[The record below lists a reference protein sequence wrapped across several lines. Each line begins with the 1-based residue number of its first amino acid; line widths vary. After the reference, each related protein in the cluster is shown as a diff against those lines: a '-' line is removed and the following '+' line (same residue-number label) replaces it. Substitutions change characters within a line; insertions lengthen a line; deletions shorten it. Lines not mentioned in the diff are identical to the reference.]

1 YEAFQYFN
9 FDFDGSTMVIAS
21 RTAFDVGDTYK
32 PPRGH
37 DSNLITFHK
46 IENFRDLVPNHVLK
60 LSGGSVLRYEKTQH
74 TDAPLGSFALGNIF
88 AGAALTSPNG
98 MGQTAAGDVY
108 IRETAGRILHF
119 DAAGNFIETNSA
131 APVFFQSS
139 NLTVTQP
146 ANGECS
152 WVRSGS
158 GDWFEPLSWYYWGRP
173 DTTEETAVFGSAAAA
188 AATVN
193 IPSETQIWNFNT
205 DGDKEGWVISNTNY
219 WDVAATNGLLQG
231 TATTTNS
238 VYIFRTDRFFY
249 GSTVPEVRIRL
260 RAGTNCPVVLYWG
273 TTAAEAYPSSQ
284 SLTQSYTNNGAFQDF
299 VFPLAGNT
307 NWDGKVITRLR
318 FDPRVPVGAA
328 ARSFDIDSITV
339 PRESCRM
346 KGLRFRNPNPYTLSG
361 GGQLRIESGSGPG
374 TIEVLQG
381 KHTNNVELVLGSDTD
396 MVLTN
401 NTSLHLKLG
410 INLNGKTLH
419 VSGAGKLLMQDS
431 LVMNGGTLAVSG
443 ETPLTF
449 TNNTTGT
456 VLNGTLQFMPEGTFS
471 PSGGDSFALLD
482 NENLLGTKRFT
493 AVSLPALPAGLKWNT
508 NSLYSAGNV
517 SVETVQH
524 TLAVST
530 VYGQANPAAGT
541 NTYNYGTNLTAA
553 LTDSPV
559 ANGAATQYVCRGWSG
574 TGSVPAGGTSTNTGS
589 FTLTTNSTVIWLWT
603 TNYWLDTGT
612 NGNGSVNVAD
622 GWRAAG
628 SNVIITAAPGA
639 GWHFTAWSGG
649 TNGCALAGNVIT
661 APMTMSRTITA
672 GFAIDR
678 HALTVTTPYGAAS
691 PAAGTSDYD
700 EGTVLTATL
709 AGSPVADGAT
719 TQYVCNGWSGTGN
732 VPAGGSTTNTGSFVL
747 TADST
752 VTWLWTTNYWLDTA
766 ATPGGSVDVSN
777 GWKPGGV
784 SVQITAT
791 PDAGSYFTGWSGNT
805 AGDTNSARLTLPMNQ
820 ARSVTANFASYVK
833 NALPF
838 EETFEEFSAG
848 GGILVAGNTNG
859 WYGSTNTFAAVT
871 NFSYAWTNVFHP
883 VESAA
888 HTKVLHYSR
897 ADLTARFETNTAPV
911 NTTVDFMFSRA
922 EVDSA
927 VPDTNLFTSSQT
939 TLYVD
944 TNGFL
949 NVWYGRDN
957 TGTNNAWMTYTNTPI
972 GTSDWARVTVALD
985 YTTDVQNGG
994 HYFMVTLNGV
1004 TLRPATSGYSRGAG
1018 TFNAD
1023 TNGTWL
1029 LAANPAPRQIQ
1040 AFILS
1045 GSGML
1050 DDLVITTNTVTDFFP
1065 PATVSYTLTGS
1076 ATGNGTVSP
1085 ASTNVLSGSSANF
1098 VITASNYYRIASLST
1113 NGT

>member
-1 YEAFQYFN
+1 MRKQPVITLYLLLSVALLGTGIPAVSPAAANFSLVPGEVVYYTASPSAWDALIGNEKYTSDPEIIVLTNGWYLMSHRTFGGSAPFNEVYLYKSTDKGTNWSPLITLYGATAGSSFFLHNDELYLMGGDYIVKSTNNGTSWTTPDTNVFSISSTWTPNNPILFSNRIWSAANTRVQSAPANSNLMLGASWKWSASPAVDTGWFNGQWQGWEEAQVVASPELGVVVMPKIRALPYAALIRADVSGNAFFDPTNNFVALPGGEKKFGAAYDPVSGKFFVLSNPVLPAHANDPDWGSTPELIRNTAAVLTSRDLFNWKVEKIFLYSANIDYEAFQYFN

-46 IENFRDLVPNHVLK
+46 IENFRDLSPNHILK

-74 TDAPLGSFALGNIF
+74 TDAPLGSFALGNTF

-98 MGQTAAGDVY
+98 MGRTAAGDVY

-131 APVFFQSS
+131 APVSFQSA

-146 ANGECS
+146 VDGECS

-173 DTTEETAVFGSAAAA
+173 DTTEETAVFGSAVTA

-193 IPSETQIWNFNT
+193 IPSETQTWNFNT

-381 KHTNNVELVLGSDTD
+381 KHINNVEMILGSDTE
-396 MVLTN
+396 MLLTN

-449 TNNTTGT
+449 T
-456 VLNGTLQFMPEGTFS
+456 
-471 PSGGDSFALLD
+471 
-482 NENLLGTKRFT
+482 
-493 AVSLPALPAGLKWNT
+493 
-508 NSLYSAGNV
+508 
-517 SVETVQH
+517 
-524 TLAVST
+524 
-530 VYGQANPAAGT
+530 
-541 NTYNYGTNLTAA
+541 
-553 LTDSPV
+553 
-559 ANGAATQYVCRGWSG
+559 
-574 TGSVPAGGTSTNTGS
+574 
-589 FTLTTNSTVIWLWT
+589 
-603 TNYWLDTGT
+603 
-612 NGNGSVNVAD
+612 
-622 GWRAAG
+622 
-628 SNVIITAAPGA
+628 
-639 GWHFTAWSGG
+639 
-649 TNGCALAGNVIT
+649 
-661 APMTMSRTITA
+661 
-672 GFAIDR
+672 
-678 HALTVTTPYGAAS
+678 
-691 PAAGTSDYD
+691 
-700 EGTVLTATL
+700 
-709 AGSPVADGAT
+709 
-719 TQYVCNGWSGTGN
+719 
-732 VPAGGSTTNTGSFVL
+732 
-747 TADST
+747 
-752 VTWLWTTNYWLDTA
+752 
-766 ATPGGSVDVSN
+766 
-777 GWKPGGV
+777 
-784 SVQITAT
+784 
-791 PDAGSYFTGWSGNT
+791 
-805 AGDTNSARLTLPMNQ
+805 
-820 ARSVTANFASYVK
+820 
-833 NALPF
+833 
-838 EETFEEFSAG
+838 
-848 GGILVAGNTNG
+848 
-859 WYGSTNTFAAVT
+859 
-871 NFSYAWTNVFHP
+871 
-883 VESAA
+883 
-888 HTKVLHYSR
+888 
-897 ADLTARFETNTAPV
+897 
-911 NTTVDFMFSRA
+911 
-922 EVDSA
+922 
-927 VPDTNLFTSSQT
+927 
-939 TLYVD
+939 
-944 TNGFL
+944 
-949 NVWYGRDN
+949 
-957 TGTNNAWMTYTNTPI
+957 
-972 GTSDWARVTVALD
+972 
-985 YTTDVQNGG
+985 
-994 HYFMVTLNGV
+994 
-1004 TLRPATSGYSRGAG
+1004 
-1018 TFNAD
+1018 
-1023 TNGTWL
+1023 
-1029 LAANPAPRQIQ
+1029 
-1040 AFILS
+1040 
-1045 GSGML
+1045 
-1050 DDLVITTNTVTDFFP
+1050 
-1065 PATVSYTLTGS
+1065 
-1076 ATGNGTVSP
+1076 
-1085 ASTNVLSGSSANF
+1085 
-1098 VITASNYYRIASLST
+1098 
-1113 NGT
+1113 